1 VLTPDALTIGFRAP
15 LRNLQTR
22 QSDAGRY
29 RALATMVNDPK
40 RPVQFVFAGKAH
52 PRDEPGK
59 KVLQQI
65 AQLMRD
71 SQFAERF
78 VFVEDYDI
86 NVGRFLVQGVD
97 VWLNNP
103 RRPLEASGT
112 SGQKVVLN
120 GGLNLSVLDGWWAEA
135 YDGLNGFAI
144 GNGRTHSNMD
154 VHDKRDGEDLYRVL
168 RDEVIPLYYQRDRD
182 GIAARL
188 DQTHEADHSHA
199 GLALQRRPHGDG
211 LHAESATCRQRAE
224 RRAICP
230 LVPVSGGA
238 RSRSGYKTK
247 PRWGEVALTPIRF
260 HKTNPRPCSVRKAV
274 LQFEPARPVSGGAR
288 SRSGYKTK
296 ARWAGSRAAP
306 DSFSQNEPPTVRRA
320 EGSFT
325 IRTRSSGFRR
335 CAVAVRLQ
343 TPQRHE
349 VGALQGKPAASGTIR
364 QMQFSPRLML
374 PRFLRSRFSEYVPTT
389 MELDPV
395 IADRLS
401 LRDGSY

>member
-1 VLTPDALTIGFRAP
+1 MRADLLNQPVRLERVAGGFTKRTRSSRFPAV
-15 LRNLQTR
+15 RGTVRLQNEGAMGRKSR
-22 QSDAGRY
+22 Q
-29 RALATMVNDPK
+29 P
-40 RPVQFVFAGKAH
+40 
-52 PRDEPGK
+52 
-59 KVLQQI
+59 
-65 AQLMRD
+65 
-71 SQFAERF
+71 RF
-78 VFVEDYDI
+78 VFTKRTPDRVAG
-86 NVGRFLVQGVD
+86 GRRFYKT
-97 VWLNNP
+97 N
-103 RRPLEASGT
+103 
-112 SGQKVVLN
+112 
-120 GGLNLSVLDGWWAEA
+120 
-135 YDGLNGFAI
+135 
-144 GNGRTHSNMD
+144 
-154 VHDKRDGEDLYRVL
+154 
-168 RDEVIPLYYQRDRD
+168 
-182 GIAARL
+182 
-188 DQTHEADHSHA
+188 
-199 GLALQRRPHGDG
+199 
-211 LHAESATCRQRAE
+211 
-224 RRAICP
+224 P